1 MAGYNCSFA
10 IVFNWLI
17 NSSLERFNMN
27 LYDRTY
33 ALIRERL
40 RREVSSQPP
49 KFPWEGDRSGDLS
62 SELDSGILANNYPD
76 NENDPASKDKSKS

>member
-1 MAGYNCSFA
+1 
-10 IVFNWLI
+10 
-17 NSSLERFNMN
+17 MN

-62 SELDSGILANNYPD
+62 GELNSGILVNDHPD
-76 NENDPASKDKSKS
+76 DKNDLAGKDKSES

>member
-1 MAGYNCSFA
+1 
-10 IVFNWLI
+10 
-17 NSSLERFNMN
+17 MN

-49 KFPWEGDRSGDLS
+49 KFPWEGDKSGDLS
-62 SELDSGILANNYPD
+62 SGILANDRPD
-76 NENDPASKDKSKS
+76 EKNDPPSQDKSKV